1 MNTTTSYILNNNNN
15 DRNSSV
21 LLSANLTTS
30 PTTTIGRNRN
40 QIWLVISYI
49 PLIIIFIGVVGNISS
64 LFIYRTSKEMK
75 KMSSMMY
82 LSFLAVS
89 DTLSLFQWNLDH
101 YLRPNFGF
109 RSAHLSVFMCKIVS
123 FTQFT
128 TMQISAFLLSIICID
143 RYVTIASTPGSI
155 YSKLPFS
162 TNKSA
167 CAWSV
172 GIICLICLINSHL
185 LIFNGYRKPPNMYV
199 EMIIINN
206 SAANYNANA
215 TNYNNNNNNITYKYT
230 YNYTEPFYCYSYTA
244 TFDIVPLWDQCN
256 MVLYNFLPF
265 VIMSIFNSLLI
276 KKTLSSSVLSK
287 KKPSSEKST
296 TTTSMSRA
304 DRKKQRLTISLVVIT
319 FLFLIMTLP
328 STIWFGFVKQALP
341 NTDTTIIVGQLL
353 DNIAFL
359 QHSSLL
365 ITSYLT
371 NYKFREALD
380 QIICPG
386 RLRRSSSNQPSSSH
400 VK

>member
-1 MNTTTSYILNNNNN
+1 MNTSQTFTF
-15 DRNSSV
+15 DNSSQQ
-21 LLSANLTTS
+21 SANSTLLNS
-30 PTTTIGRNRN
+30 RIRNTV
-40 QIWLVISYI
+40 WLVISYI
-49 PLIIIFIGVVGNISS
+49 PLIIIFVGVVGNMSS
-64 LFIYRTSKEMK
+64 LFVYRTSKEMN

-82 LSFLAVS
+82 LSFIAVS
-89 DTLSLFQWNLDH
+89 DTVSLFQWNLDH

-109 RSAHLSVFMCKIVS
+109 RTAHLSVFMCKIVS
-123 FTQFT
+123 FTQFAS
-128 TMQISAFLLSIICID
+128 MQISAFLLSIICID

-172 GIICLICLINSHL
+172 AIIALICLINSHL
-185 LIFNGYRKPPNMYV
+185 LIFNGYRKPPNEYV
-199 EMIIINN
+199 EKILILNGN
-206 SAANYNANA
+206 ANDSNA
-215 TNYNNNNNNITYKYT
+215 TNIVYKYT
-230 YNYTEPFYCYSYTA
+230 YNYTEPFYCYSYSA

-276 KKTLSSSVLSK
+276 KKTLSSGMHSRK
-287 KKPSSEKST
+287 NANNNNEKNNK
-296 TTTSMSRA
+296 MSRA

-319 FLFLIMTLP
+319 FLFLLMTLP
-328 STIWFGFVKQALP
+328 STIWFGFVKQSLP

-371 NYKFREALD
+371 NYKFREAFD
-380 QIICPG
+380 QLVCPA
-386 RLRRSSSNQPSSSH
+386 RIKRRSSSQPSSSH
-400 VK
+400 FT